1 MSHPAAG
8 NSPPPPSE
16 DIHLPGPSYLPA
28 LVALGITV
36 ALVGVLLSWFV
47 FAAGVILFVIP
58 LVLWIREA
66 REELAELPLEH

>member
-28 LVALGITV
+28 LVALGVTV

>member
-16 DIHLPGPSYLPA
+16 DIHLPGPSSLPA